1 MSKVCQLSNQ
11 GPQTG
16 NNVSHS
22 ERKTRRRFLPN
33 LAKKKVTDPLTG
45 KSVTIKISTRTQ
57 RTLMKNPAKFA
68 KAFKKLMAKKAK

>member
-11 GPQTG
+11 GPQVG

-33 LAKKKVTDPLTG
+33 ISKKKVTDPLTG
-45 KSVTIKISTRTQ
+45 KTVSIRISTRAQ

-68 KAFKKLMAKKAK
+68 KSFKKILAKKGK